1 MLAGFEK
8 NETAAVA
15 NEDMFLNFRA
25 KLDDCMFKVFTWHC
39 KCLLEYYLSI
49 MLCSSCQNCSLCDS
63 LCSNF
68 LLLFF
73 SCFRFSLYQKTF

>member
-25 KLDDCMFKVFTWHC
+25 KLDDCMFKVFT
-39 KCLLEYYLSI
+39 
-49 MLCSSCQNCSLCDS
+49 
-63 LCSNF
+63 
-68 LLLFF
+68 
-73 SCFRFSLYQKTF
+73 